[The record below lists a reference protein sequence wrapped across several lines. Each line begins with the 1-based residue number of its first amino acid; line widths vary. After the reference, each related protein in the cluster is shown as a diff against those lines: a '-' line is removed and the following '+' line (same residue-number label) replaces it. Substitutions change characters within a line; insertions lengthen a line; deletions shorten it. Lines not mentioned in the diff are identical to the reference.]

1 MVEFSPISSSG
12 EVQEASG
19 VGSVKKTKQASGS
32 KTIKMVPDNQK
43 PEQEVK
49 ATNALKSD
57 IKNGNALYNETGP
70 FGAIGTLID
79 KGRVDNEIIL
89 SGFPKDTT
97 LGDVR
102 KKYNL
107 PVGSLRHLVTSG
119 GGNFDSYKVSEL
131 GGQVVIFADD
141 MEQGL
146 GVSAK
151 ELKQMFPDKQFSP
164 WQSFRTKK

>member
-1 MVEFSPISSSG
+1 MVEFSPIPSTG
-12 EVQEASG
+12 EVKETSG
-19 VGSVKKTKQASGS
+19 VGGVQKAKPASGS
-32 KTIKMVPDNQK
+32 KTIKMVSDNQK

-49 ATNALKSD
+49 AKKALEAD
-57 IKNGNALYNETGP
+57 IKNGNALYNETGF

-89 SGFPKDTT
+89 SGFSKDTT

-107 PVGSLRHLVTSG
+107 PPGSLRHLVTSG

-146 GVSAK
+146 GVSDK
-151 ELKQMFPDKQFSP
+151 ELKKMFPAKQFSP
-164 WQSFRTKK
+164 WNSFSTKE

>member
-79 KGRVDNEIIL
+79 NKRRVDNEIII

-97 LGDVR
+97 LGDIK

-107 PVGSLRHLVTSG
+107 PAGSLKHLVKSG
-119 GGNFDSYKVSEL
+119 GGKFDNHKAPST
-131 GGQVVIFADD
+131 VVIFADD
-141 MEQGL
+141 MQEGL

-151 ELKQMFPDKQFSP
+151 ELKKMFPAKQFSP
-164 WQSFRTKK
+164 WYSFGTKE

>member
-70 FGAIGTLID
+70 LGAIGTLID

-164 WQSFRTKK
+164 WHSFRTKK

>member
-89 SGFPKDTT
+89 SGFPKGTT

-164 WQSFRTKK
+164 WHSFRTKK

>member
-12 EVQEASG
+12 EVQEASR

-79 KGRVDNEIIL
+79 KGRVDNEIII
-89 SGFPKDTT
+89 SGFSKGTT

-107 PVGSLRHLVTSG
+107 PPGSLRHLVTSG
-119 GGNFDSYKVSEL
+119 GGNFDSYKVSDL

-151 ELKQMFPDKQFSP
+151 ELKKMFPDKQFSP
-164 WQSFRTKK
+164 WHSFGTKE

>member
-70 FGAIGTLID
+70 FGAIGTLVD

-131 GGQVVIFADD
+131 DGPVYIFADD
-141 MEQGL
+141 MQKGL
-146 GVSAK
+146 GVSAD
-151 ELKQMFPDKQFSP
+151 ELKEMFPEKQFSP
-164 WQSFRTKK
+164 WNKFGTKK

>member
-12 EVQEASG
+12 EVKEASG

-32 KTIKMVPDNQK
+32 ETIKMVPDNRK

-79 KGRVDNEIIL
+79 KGRVDNEIII

-97 LGDVR
+97 LGDIR

-141 MEQGL
+141 MQEGL

-164 WQSFRTKK
+164 WHSFKTKE

>member
-43 PEQEVK
+43 PEKEVK
-49 ATNALKSD
+49 AKKALETD

-70 FGAIGTLID
+70 LGVIGTLID
-79 KGRVDNEIIL
+79 KGRVDNEIII
-89 SGFPKDTT
+89 SGFSKDTT

-107 PVGSLRHLVTSG
+107 PPGSLRHLVTSG

-141 MEQGL
+141 MQEGL

-151 ELKQMFPDKQFSP
+151 ELKKMFPDKQFSP
-164 WQSFRTKK
+164 WHSFGTKE

>member
-1 MVEFSPISSSG
+1 MAEFSPISSSG
-12 EVQEASG
+12 EVQGTSG
-19 VGSVKKTKQASGS
+19 VGSVKKTKQESGS
-32 KTIKMVPDNQK
+32 KTIKMVSDNQK

-49 ATNALKSD
+49 AKKALEAD
-57 IKNGNALYNETGP
+57 IKNGKALYNETGL

-89 SGFPKDTT
+89 SGFSKDTT

-151 ELKQMFPDKQFSP
+151 ELKKMFPDKQFSP
-164 WQSFRTKK
+164 WHKMSTKE

>member
-70 FGAIGTLID
+70 FGAIGTLTD

-164 WQSFRTKK
+164 WHSFRTKK

>member
-1 MVEFSPISSSG
+1 MVVFSPISSSG

-164 WQSFRTKK
+164 WHSFRTKK